1 MIHLRELRPEDA
13 PLMLEWMHDS
23 LVQRG
28 FQKDMSSMT
37 IEDARQFCA
46 NSKITDIVSEGQS
59 LNFAFANELDEY
71 LGTISLKDISLVNK
85 TAEYAISMRRA
96 AWGQGNALEASKLLL
111 DKAFCEYGL
120 HRVFLT
126 VFADNDRAIHLYEK
140 CGFKKEGQL
149 RKHIYK
155 DGKYVD
161 WCLYGILEDEY
172 RELER

>member
-23 LVQRG
+23 QVQKG

-37 IEDARQFCA
+37 IEDAKKFCA
-46 NSKITDIVSEGQS
+46 NSKITDTISEGQS
-59 LNFAFANELDEY
+59 LNFAFASEEDEY
-71 LGTISLKDISLVNK
+71 LGTISLKDISIVNK

-96 AWGQGNALEASKLLL
+96 AWGHGYAFEASMLLL
-111 DKAFCEYGL
+111 EKAFCYYGL

-126 VFADNDRAIHLYEK
+126 VFADNERAIHLYEK

-149 RKHIYK
+149 RKHIHK
-155 DGKYVD
+155 DGEYVD
-161 WCLYGILEDEY
+161 WCLYGILDDEY
-172 RELER
+172 RSIER